1 MAAAVPSIRSL
12 QDVHDLEASAALP
25 LDRTPSTYALLQRSA
40 EVSPDATA
48 LSFFLTLDEHD
59 RPHRWSYA
67 EWLVRITQAAHL
79 FRRLGIGRHD
89 VVVFVLPNLPE
100 THWTIWG
107 GETAGVVMAINPMLE
122 PATMR
127 HLMAT
132 TRPRLVVTLAPMPG
146 QDLWEKVC
154 TALEG
159 VDSITALLAVSPGRY
174 LLNDAQRAALAP
186 SAAVPTSLRGMPVI
200 DFHDALSR
208 EDGKALTFELPG
220 LDDVASYFCTGGTTG
235 MPKIAVRTHRTE
247 VANALQLSTALATT
261 LSSPEATVF
270 SGLPLFHVNAQIIT
284 GLAIWAS
291 GAHVL
296 LGTPLGY
303 RTPGLIARFWELV
316 ARHRLVTF
324 SAVPTVYAAL
334 LQSPRDKLDTSS
346 LRFGLCGAAPMP
358 RELFQRFTSLTG
370 VNILEG
376 YGLTECGCVSTV
388 NPPDGEARIGSI
400 GLRLPWQEVRIARLG
415 ADGAY
420 LRDAE
425 VEEVGALVVRGPN
438 VFKGY
443 LDPRNNEK
451 AWVDRP
457 AEGGRTEPWFD
468 TGDLGR
474 VDADGYFWLSGRTKE
489 LIIRAGHNIDPQ
501 SIEEALCA
509 HPAVALAAAIGRPDA
524 HAGEVPVAYVQL
536 RPGASATEEAL
547 TAFAHSR
554 ISERAAVPKAI
565 HILDALPTTAVGK
578 LFKPAL
584 VEREILDVVRKEA
597 TAAAVTLT
605 ALSATQEPRYGWE
618 VHWAASGARASLR
631 DRLAAYTFAQCE
643 HEAATAPPTL
653 PLKANFE

>member
-1 MAAAVPSIRSL
+1 MVAAVPSIRSL
-12 QDVHDLEASAALP
+12 QDVHDLEASTPLP

-40 EVSPDATA
+40 EASPDATA

-67 EWLVRITQAAHL
+67 EWLARITQAAHL

-159 VDSITALLAVSPGRY
+159 VDSIAAVLAVSPGRY

-186 SAAVPTSLRGMPVI
+186 SAAVPAVLRGLPVI
-200 DFHDALSR
+200 DFHDALLR
-208 EDGKALTFELPG
+208 EDGNALTFELPG

-247 VANALQLSTALATT
+247 VANALQLSVALATT
-261 LSSPEATVF
+261 LRSPDATVF

-316 ARHRLVTF
+316 ARHRLVSF

-334 LQSPRDKLDTSS
+334 LQSPRHKLDTSS

-425 VEEVGALVVRGPN
+425 ADEVGALLVRGPN

-457 AEGGRTEPWFD
+457 TEGGRTELWFD

-474 VDADGYFWLSGRTKE
+474 VDADGYF
-489 LIIRAGHNIDPQ
+489 
-501 SIEEALCA
+501 
-509 HPAVALAAAIGRPDA
+509 
-524 HAGEVPVAYVQL
+524 
-536 RPGASATEEAL
+536 
-547 TAFAHSR
+547 
-554 ISERAAVPKAI
+554 
-565 HILDALPTTAVGK
+565 
-578 LFKPAL
+578 
-584 VEREILDVVRKEA
+584 
-597 TAAAVTLT
+597 
-605 ALSATQEPRYGWE
+605 
-618 VHWAASGARASLR
+618 
-631 DRLAAYTFAQCE
+631 
-643 HEAATAPPTL
+643 
-653 PLKANFE
+653 